1 MKFTKR
7 AYVKVWQNCPE
18 DEREDTTI
26 TLYDYEDAPYT
37 TPSPKPKSGM
47 TTVR

>member
-18 DEREDTTI
+18 ADREPFRETAAQI
-26 TLYDYEDAPYT
+26 LQVAR
-37 TPSPKPKSGM
+37 KAVM
-47 TTVR
+47 

>member
-26 TLYDYEDAPYT
+26 TLYDYEDA
-37 TPSPKPKSGM
+37 GDG
-47 TTVR
+47 RLA

>member
-18 DEREDTTI
+18 DEREATTI
-26 TLYDYEDAPYT
+26 TLQYNKEAADGRLA
-37 TPSPKPKSGM
+37 
-47 TTVR
+47 

>member
-18 DEREDTTI
+18 DEREPLRETAAEI
-26 TLYDYEDAPYT
+26 LQVAR
-37 TPSPKPKSGM
+37 KAVM
-47 TTVR
+47 